1 VGPLVDALVEAL
13 FKLPRPA
20 KRLTLAAADV
30 AAIWLGLLSTGALL
44 GWPPYLEARWLF
56 LLLPALTLPV
66 FARLGL
72 YRAVVRYVGAPP
84 ISPAVAGITISA
96 VALLLAGCAVR
107 PPSELVRTLLP
118 YSLFAYAYLS
128 LSRHLA
134 RVLWQRANRAERVAI
149 FGTGEAAVGLLSA
162 LRCSERVKAVALL
175 DDDPRRHG
183 HVIAGVEVVAPDRL
197 PELSERAGVRRV
209 LLAMPEA
216 TRQRRREALLAL
228 EPHGVVVQ
236 IVPDIVESA
245 NGCISD
251 RARDL
256 DLDDLLGRDPVPPEP
271 GLLEACIDGK
281 SVLVTGAGGSI
292 GSELCRQIARL
303 GPSRLVLV
311 EMSEA
316 ALYRID
322 QELRLL
328 TAECAGKAPEIVSL
342 LGDCRSPERMQG
354 VMERFGVETV
364 YHAAAYKH
372 VPIVEENVVAGVCNN
387 ALATWHTANAAAEA
401 GVETFVLVST
411 DKAVHPTSVMG
422 ASKRLAELALQAIDQ
437 RRSRTRF
444 CMVRFGNVI
453 ASSGSVIPLFRSQV
467 ERGGPVTVTHPDVVR
482 YFMTIPE
489 AAHLV
494 IQAGALAKGGDV
506 FVLDMGEPVRI
517 DDLARRVIQLMG
529 RTVRD
534 EDHPDGSIELRYTGL
549 RPGEKLFE
557 ELLIGENVTSTKH
570 PMIMRVVEPSLPL
583 DRVAKLMT
591 SLELAARRYDC
602 PRVLALLREA
612 VAEYEPGRW
621 HDLVMVLSPSDD
633 AVSPPSI
640 TLERRRLGRR
650 LRELRPA
657 PTLSSMP

>member
-1 VGPLVDALVEAL
+1 
-13 FKLPRPA
+13 
-20 KRLTLAAADV
+20 
-30 AAIWLGLLSTGALL
+30 LSTLVLL
-44 GWPPYLEARWLF
+44 
-56 LLLPALTLPV
+56 
-66 FARLGL
+66 
-72 YRAVVRYVGAPP
+72 
-84 ISPAVAGITISA
+84 VAGGLFYP
-96 VALLLAGCAVR
+96 V
-107 PPSELVRTLLP
+107 SELVRTALP
-118 YSLFAYAYLS
+118 YSLFAHAYLG
-128 LSRHLA
+128 LSRHVA
-134 RVLWQRANRAERVAI
+134 RVLWQRSNRAERVAI
-149 FGTGEAAVGLLSA
+149 FGTGEAAVSLLSA
-162 LRCSERVKAVALL
+162 LRCSKRVKAVALL
-175 DDDPRRHG
+175 DDDRRRHG
-183 HVIAGVEVVAPDRL
+183 HVIAGVEVVGPDRL
-197 PELSERAGVRRV
+197 PELTMRAGVKRV
-209 LLAMPEA
+209 LIAMPEA
-216 TRQRRREALLAL
+216 TRQRRRDALLAL

-236 IVPDIVESA
+236 IVPDIIASA
-245 NGCISD
+245 NGCASD

-292 GSELCRQIARL
+292 GSELCRQIAQL

-311 EMSEA
+311 ELSEA

-328 TAECAGKAPEIVSL
+328 TSKRGANAPEIVSL
-342 LGDCRSPERMQG
+342 LGDCRSQERMQG

-372 VPIVEENVVAGVCNN
+372 VPIVEENVIAGVGNN

-422 ASKRLAELALQAIDQ
+422 ASKRLAELALQGIDQ
-437 RRSRTRF
+437 RRSKTRF

-467 ERGGPVTVTHPDVVR
+467 ERGGPVTVTHRDVVR

-489 AAHLV
+489 AAQLV
-494 IQAGALAKGGDV
+494 IQAGALAEGGDV

-517 DDLARRVIQLMG
+517 DDLARRMIQLMG
-529 RTVRD
+529 HTVRD

-557 ELLIGENVTSTKH
+557 ELLIGENVTGTKH
-570 PMIMRVVEPSLPL
+570 PMIIRVVEPSLSL
-583 DRVAKLMT
+583 DRVAKTMA
-591 SLELAARRYDC
+591 SLESAARRYDC

-612 VAEYEPGRW
+612 VAEYEPGPW
-621 HDLVMVLSPSDD
+621 HDLVMVVSPSDE
-633 AVSPPSI
+633 AASAPSI
-640 TLERRRLGRR
+640 ALARQRPSRR

-657 PTLSSMP
+657 PTLSSVP